1 MVVLAVVKRR
11 SEVVTRWV
19 WMVVVEMRAE
29 ETRRAVYK
37 ANLGD
42 RIPEGTIVQEVVGQP
57 QNGGAQARWRMNRE
71 RDRVD
76 T

>member
-42 RIPEGTIVQEVVGQP
+42 RIPEGTIVQELWDSLRMAGP
-57 QNGGAQARWRMNRE
+57 RHGGA
-71 RDRVD
+71 
-76 T
+76 